1 MKATALCGL
10 GLVIGLAGCGP
21 IQRAQQAEFTKER
34 MATAKAEMLA
44 CKQQRR
50 TSQVTYVETARC
62 INDVQRRA
70 FEDIHQPYMDLHYT
84 LSAARLRIAE
94 DLDARRITEAEADAR
109 LADATAAA
117 QNEHRRRREDAAM
130 QRAAIGTMNAATT
143 SAYVDIDRG
152 RARCDAI
159 AGRGLPD
166 LT

>member
-70 FEDIHQPYMDLHYT
+70 ASLRGYPPTLHGSA
-84 LSAARLRIAE
+84 LHAISRSAA
-94 DLDARRITEAEADAR
+94 
-109 LADATAAA
+109 
-117 QNEHRRRREDAAM
+117 HR
-130 QRAAIGTMNAATT
+130 GG
-143 SAYVDIDRG
+143 S
-152 RARCDAI
+152 
-159 AGRGLPD
+159 
-166 LT
+166 